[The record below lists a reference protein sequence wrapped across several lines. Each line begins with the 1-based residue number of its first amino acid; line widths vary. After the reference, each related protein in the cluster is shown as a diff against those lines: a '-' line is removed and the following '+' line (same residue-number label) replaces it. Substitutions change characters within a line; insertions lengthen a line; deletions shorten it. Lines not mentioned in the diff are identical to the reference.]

1 MGHRLYSRL
10 VAMHGPSTLSG
21 LGENKQPGSPHTIC
35 NVCTY
40 HKMNS
45 LEPHS
50 NLYYIVSA
58 RALV

>member
-10 VAMHGPSTLSG
+10 VAMHRPSTLSG
-21 LGENKQPGSPHTIC
+21 LGKKKQQPGNPHTIC
-35 NVCTY
+35 NVRTY

-50 NLYYIVSA
+50 NLYYIV
-58 RALV
+58 V